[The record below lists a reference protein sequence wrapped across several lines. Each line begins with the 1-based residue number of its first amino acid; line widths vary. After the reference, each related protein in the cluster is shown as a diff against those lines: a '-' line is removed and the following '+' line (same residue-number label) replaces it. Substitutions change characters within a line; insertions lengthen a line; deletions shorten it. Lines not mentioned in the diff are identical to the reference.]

1 MKLSDDTAFNSE
13 IRPLD
18 PVDPSPTPEEWL
30 IALETAAMR
39 EFDYRCRIKG
49 IPINKAAR
57 AAYTIFMMDL
67 AVHRLF

>member
-1 MKLSDDTAFNSE
+1 MKNSDDAFSSE
-13 IRPLD
+13 IHPLD
-18 PVDPSPTPEEWL
+18 PVDPRPNPEEWL
-30 IALETAAMR
+30 LALETAAMR
-39 EFDYRCRIKG
+39 EFDYRCRVKG

>member
-1 MKLSDDTAFNSE
+1 MKTSDDTAFDAT
-13 IRPLD
+13 IRTID

>member
-1 MKLSDDTAFNSE
+1 MKNSDDAFSSE
-13 IRPLD
+13 IHPID

-30 IALETAAMR
+30 IALETAARR